1 MMLLGALIG
10 CVSSGIIFMIATK
23 MNRRTATL
31 DELKVLLNKASMLGL
46 ESANPSAGTSML
58 SITGKSNIT
67 RSSNLDNIKA
77 QYINTVDTL
86 YKQCQ
91 ETAEKQLAKLVEYEK
106 KYLHYDMGNA
116 APQREYEGIVASI
129 NDLYKAIISEIEEHF
144 RKVKKKGILPLE
156 DIRSL
161 SYLKRMADPSNSWWL
176 ENAYLEQD
184 EEIRKHLDAIE
195 KIEEEYKSLQEKYDS
210 GYLVDIITR
219 INRVRK
225 IKEKFL
231 KGEKLPDNDMK
242 YVFNALNKVQSMNDI
257 SSLVEKELSA
267 EISVLKQ
274 IRRDYTFNNSEQRTG
289 YETLAQHLAEWLLK
303 EDWGRNPRE
312 AIQEARS
319 SWREML
325 NTSFP
330 SYKHYY

>member
-1 MMLLGALIG
+1 M
-10 CVSSGIIFMIATK
+10 
-23 MNRRTATL
+23 

-106 KYLHYDMGNA
+106 KYLYYDVGTT
-116 APQREYEGIVASI
+116 PQREYRDVLASI
-129 NDLYKAIISEIEEHF
+129 NDLHKAIISEIEEHF
-144 RKVKKKGILPLE
+144 AKVKKKKKKNILPLE
-156 DIRSL
+156 DIRDL
-161 SYLKRMADPSNSWWL
+161 SYLRRMADPSNQWWL
-176 ENAYLEQD
+176 ENVYLEQD
-184 EEIRKHLDAIE
+184 KKIRKYLDTIE

-210 GYLVDIITR
+210 GYLVSIITR

-231 KGEKLPDNDMK
+231 KGELSDNDIK
-242 YVFNALNKVQSMNDI
+242 YVFNALDKVQSMKDI
-257 SSLVEKELSA
+257 SSLVEKELSREA
-267 EISVLKQ
+267 SVLKQ
-274 IRRDYTFNNSEQRTG
+274 ISREYTPNNTEQRTG

-312 AIQEARS
+312 AIHEARS
-319 SWREML
+319 SWRKML
-325 NTSFP
+325 KESFP
-330 SYKHYY
+330 NYAYYY